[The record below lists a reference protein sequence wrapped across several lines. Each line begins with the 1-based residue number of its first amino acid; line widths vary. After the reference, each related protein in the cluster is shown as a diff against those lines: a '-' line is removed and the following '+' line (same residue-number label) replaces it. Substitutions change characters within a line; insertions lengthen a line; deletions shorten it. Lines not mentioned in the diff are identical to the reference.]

1 MEEVNFKVI
10 QGDTFTITVSYK
22 NPDGTS
28 INLGDF
34 TAKMD
39 VRDKPNGKVL
49 CASATE
55 ANGGITINDNA
66 GTITV
71 KFTPAQTRKFSLPTS
86 SHQLKIIDESTG
98 NQTTLVYGHLSVSAA
113 VIK

>member
-10 QGDTFTITVSYK
+10 QGDTFTISVSYK

-39 VRDKPNGKVL
+39 IRDKPNGKIL

-55 ANGGITINDNA
+55 ENGGIIIDDDAGIIN
-66 GTITV
+66 V
-71 KFTPAQTRKFSLPTS
+71 KFTPTQTKKFSLPKS
-86 SHQLKIIDESTG
+86 SHQLKIIDEATG
-98 NQTTLVYGHLSVSAA
+98 TQTTLLYGHLSVSAS

>member
-10 QGDTFTITVSYK
+10 QGDTFTIVVSYK
-22 NPDGTS
+22 NPDGTA

-34 TAKMD
+34 TARMD
-39 VRDKPNGKVL
+39 VRDKPNGKIL

-66 GTITV
+66 GTITI
-71 KFTPAQTRKFSLPTS
+71 KFTPAQTKKFTLPNS
-86 SHQLKIIDESTG
+86 AHQLKIINNNNGEE
-98 NQTTLVYGHLSVSAA
+98 TTLAYGHLSVSAA
-113 VIK
+113 VVK

>member
-22 NPDGTS
+22 NPNGTS

-34 TAKMD
+34 TARMD

-55 ANGGITINDNA
+55 TNGGIDINDSA

-71 KFTPAQTRKFSLPTS
+71 EFTPAQTKKFTLPS
-86 SHQLKIIDESTG
+86 SSYQLKIIDEATG
-98 NQTTLVYGHLSVSAA
+98 KQTTLLYGHLSVSAA
-113 VIK
+113 VAK

>member
-10 QGDTFTITVSYK
+10 QGDTFTIVVSYK

-39 VRDKPNGKVL
+39 IRDKPNGKVL

-55 ANGGITINDNA
+55 ANGGIVINDNA

-71 KFTPAQTRKFSLPTS
+71 SFTPAQTKKFSLPNS
-86 SHQLKIIDESTG
+86 AHQLKIINLVTG
-98 NQTTLVYGHLSVSAA
+98 SETTLVHGYLSVSAA